1 MDTVDRDAIG
11 QAIIAH
17 VNSYMERNECEEQFA
32 IGLRDEINNAIE
44 SVDYISCFIPTTAS
58 WILNDQGDYVCSDCG
73 FYAVINRDNE
83 QELTP
88 YCPYCGSAMVPNFVV
103 F

>member
-11 QAIIAH
+11 QAIITN
-17 VNSYMERNECEEQFA
+17 VNNYMENNECEEQFA
-32 IGLRDEINNAIE
+32 TGLRDEINNAIE
-44 SVDYISCFIPTTAS
+44 SVDYVPYIVPTTAS
-58 WILNDQGDYVCSDCG
+58 WVLNGQGDYVCSGCG
-73 FYAVINRDNE
+73 FYATINRDNE

-88 YCPYCGSAMVPNFVV
+88 YCPYCGSVMVPEFVV